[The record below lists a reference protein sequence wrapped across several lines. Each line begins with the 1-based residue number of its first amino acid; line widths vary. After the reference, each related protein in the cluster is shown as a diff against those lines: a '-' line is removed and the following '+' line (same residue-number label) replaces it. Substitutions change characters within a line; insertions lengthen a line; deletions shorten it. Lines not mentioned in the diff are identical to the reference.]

1 MAKKMPTF
9 VNQKKYRY
17 KLNIILLFSIG
28 IREEE
33 KKLKEMDVPSS
44 TIDFSRTST
53 PYFYGA

>member
-1 MAKKMPTF
+1 MPTF

-17 KLNIILLFSIG
+17 KLNVILLFSIG

-33 KKLKEMDVPSS
+33 KKLKEMDVSSS